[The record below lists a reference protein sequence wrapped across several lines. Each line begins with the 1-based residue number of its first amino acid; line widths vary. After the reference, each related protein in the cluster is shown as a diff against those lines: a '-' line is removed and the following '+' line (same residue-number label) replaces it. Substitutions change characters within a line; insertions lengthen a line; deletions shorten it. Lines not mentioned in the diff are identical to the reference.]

1 MVLCSGRVSSL
12 SSCFGPASC
21 SYGSSSGFFCSSNL
35 ATTKSCNWILR
46 SSASKSRHSSQSN
59 LCRQQMCVFV
69 LWCQYNPSKTVC
81 LGNGTTKKEKNLVR
95 CERSDSMRAK
105 KPASFRPRN
114 QKNGDSD
121 VSQEG
126 NNIWDSNAEN
136 VWQRRTYSKDFSRQS
151 DKSSKIPPQW
161 TQFRKQWDYDS
172 EDKTSDSRWQWWQST
187 KDGDEYDYESED
199 EEEDSAPDFDI
210 KSILQEQGFSLL
222 RWGLPFML
230 LVLPWLLGNPLVLM
244 VGLAAIPAVQ
254 KAIVPVVDQVWRG
267 FLDAAGYSV
276 QPKSRRKPP
285 SNRQV
290 DFEEKGERFAGW
302 GSGVD
307 DGRPKPGING
317 SSMTQGDIH
326 YSEDVP
332 YQRTDVDSDRF
343 SQDSGA
349 WSPAVTSGGRQVNE
363 VGRAGEMRGWDEL
376 TADRS
381 RMPSQRAVKPIRL
394 GRKRTRKE
402 KPLVFR
408 LILALF
414 PFLKGWS
421 GWLSVVIFLPM
432 LDSFWESVSV

>member
-1 MVLCSGRVSSL
+1 ML
-12 SSCFGPASC
+12 FFFWIF
-21 SYGSSSGFFCSSNL
+21 SGFEVELGQTFPGPLIN
-35 ATTKSCNWILR
+35 N
-46 SSASKSRHSSQSN
+46 
-59 LCRQQMCVFV
+59 
-69 LWCQYNPSKTVC
+69 SKT
-81 LGNGTTKKEKNLVR
+81 
-95 CERSDSMRAK
+95 
-105 KPASFRPRN
+105 
-114 QKNGDSD
+114 Q
-121 VSQEG
+121 
-126 NNIWDSNAEN
+126 
-136 VWQRRTYSKDFSRQS
+136 
-151 DKSSKIPPQW
+151 
-161 TQFRKQWDYDS
+161 
-172 EDKTSDSRWQWWQST
+172 
-187 KDGDEYDYESED
+187 
-199 EEEDSAPDFDI
+199 
-210 KSILQEQGFSLL
+210 ILQEQGFSLL

-254 KAIVPVVDQVWRG
+254 KAIVPVVDQVWRA

-349 WSPAVTSGGRQVNE
+349 WSPAVTSGGRQVSE

>member
-1 MVLCSGRVSSL
+1 
-12 SSCFGPASC
+12 
-21 SYGSSSGFFCSSNL
+21 
-35 ATTKSCNWILR
+35 
-46 SSASKSRHSSQSN
+46 
-59 LCRQQMCVFV
+59 
-69 LWCQYNPSKTVC
+69 
-81 LGNGTTKKEKNLVR
+81 
-95 CERSDSMRAK
+95 MRAK

-254 KAIVPVVDQVWRG
+254 KAIVPVVDQVWRA

-307 DGRPKPGING
+307 DGRPKPDING

-349 WSPAVTSGGRQVNE
+349 WSPAVASGGRQDN
-363 VGRAGEMRGWDEL
+363 R
-376 TADRS
+376 
-381 RMPSQRAVKPIRL
+381 
-394 GRKRTRKE
+394 
-402 KPLVFR
+402 
-408 LILALF
+408 
-414 PFLKGWS
+414 
-421 GWLSVVIFLPM
+421 
-432 LDSFWESVSV
+432 